1 MAQAFSRRE
10 AHRGGPPWGVA
21 VLAVGAA
28 FAGLADDARAQGTT
42 QITAQT
48 RRVRQTF
55 DGLLATP
62 LENREIL
69 FGKWLGSIFGPRR
82 AWLGMAVVWS
92 VGLVTGALH
101 PLAPVCFVLAWF
113 VYASFLAALGLW
125 ASVANRSTHRAT
137 FLTLLLLVAATV
149 AWAVLGPFVD
159 FSSDWLL
166 VPSALASIVAL
177 LLVVL
182 LQYSQNR
189 DTRALQLKLDEVIR
203 ALGEAR
209 SELLQLER
217 RSDEELAEIEEEF
230 ERLREEEAR

>member
-1 MAQAFSRRE
+1 LSRLARE
-10 AHRGGPPWGVA
+10 LARRAPA
-21 VLAVGAA
+21 VVGSAAA
-28 FAGLADDARAQGTT
+28 F
-42 QITAQT
+42 
-48 RRVRQTF
+48 
-55 DGLLATP
+55 
-62 LENREIL
+62 
-69 FGKWLGSIFGPRR
+69 
-82 AWLGMAVVWS
+82 
-92 VGLVTGALH
+92 LV
-101 PLAPVCFVLAWF
+101 
-113 VYASFLAALGLW
+113 
-125 ASVANRSTHRAT
+125 
-137 FLTLLLLVAATV
+137 LVAATV

-230 ERLREEEAR
+230 ERLREDEAR